1 MRIIVGLGN
10 PGRRFE
16 HTLHNVGFDVL
27 SVLSQKLEIPLKKK
41 LAKAL
46 VGEGS
51 HAGQRLTLAAPQTF
65 MNLSG
70 ESVVPLMHWYK
81 AELSDLLVI
90 YDDVDL
96 PLGKLRI
103 RPVGSAGTHNGMRS
117 IIEQLGSQQFARIRV
132 GIGRPPEGWDLADYV
147 LSQYPDAEARK
158 IQFDAF
164 LRAAD
169 AALCWTE
176 KGIEDAM
183 RLYNG

>member
-1 MRIIVGLGN
+1 MKLIVGLGN
-10 PGRRFE
+10 PGRRYE

-27 SVLSQKLEIPLKKK
+27 SVLSQKLNIPIKKK

-51 HAGQRLTLAAPQTF
+51 YGGERLVLAAPQTF

-70 ESVVPLMHWYK
+70 ESVVPLMQWYK
-81 AELSDLLVI
+81 VQPEGLLVI
-90 YDDVDL
+90 YDDTDL

-103 RPVGSAGTHNGMRS
+103 RTGGSAGTHNGMKS
-117 IIEQLGSQQFARIRV
+117 IIGQLGSQQFPRIRV
-132 GIGRPPEGWDLADYV
+132 GIGKAPEGWDLADYV
-147 LSQYPDAEARK
+147 LSHYPDAETRK
-158 IQFDAF
+158 EQFEAF

-169 AALCWTE
+169 AALCWCE